1 MTWQVR
7 YTNEAREDLKEIYE
21 YIAFEL
27 LVPDIAEMQYNRI
40 MQSVK
45 GLNTMSRRYPLY
57 HEEPW
62 HGLGVRWFPVDNYI
76 VLYYPDETKATVY
89 IVRIMYERR
98 DIKRHLM
105 K

>member
-27 LVPDIAEMQYNRI
+27 LVPDIAERQYNRI

-45 GLNTMSRRYPLY
+45 GLNTMPRRYPLY

-62 HGLGVRWFPVDNYI
+62 HSLGVRWFPVDNYI